1 MVKKLS
7 VDIETAP
14 LSGES
19 RMFILDYPDLIT
31 TKAITEEG
39 RKHLE
44 ELQKI
49 MIDFMKEHPITLVN
63 ADGIELLK

>member
-1 MVKKLS
+1 MVIINGTYI
-7 VDIETAP
+7 V
-14 LSGES
+14 
-19 RMFILDYPDLIT
+19 DYPDLI
-31 TKAITEEG
+31 KQEKITEEG

-44 ELQKI
+44 ELQGM